1 MMQVP
6 IKIKFTKKCQRC
18 GLRYPKKEAVC
29 SHCDGLSNQEV
40 QDLKAR
46 YENERAGN
54 ANLGRLFLYI
64 AALLLVGML
73 IVALNDI

>member
-1 MMQVP
+1 MQVP
-6 IKIKFTKKCQRC
+6 IRVKFTKKCERC
-18 GLRYPKKEAVC
+18 GLRYPKKEVAC
-29 SHCDGLSNQEV
+29 SHCSDLSDQEV
-40 QDLKAR
+40 HDLKAR

-73 IVALNDI
+73 IVALNGI